1 MRVTS
6 LGALAAALGWLASAA
21 PALAHHSFAA
31 EFDAN
36 KPVTVVG
43 TVTKVEWTNPHA
55 RVYVDVKDP
64 SGKVVNWDFEL
75 AGPNG
80 LMRRGWRRDSLKAGD
95 AVTVTGYA
103 AKNAP
108 NVGNATAIIMSDGK
122 KMFAGSSFESS
133 PQR

>member
-1 MRVTS
+1 MRARS
-6 LGALAAALGWLASAA
+6 LFALAVALSWLAAAVPLE
-21 PALAHHSFAA
+21 AHHSFAA

-64 SGKVVNWDFEL
+64 SGKIVNWDFEL

-80 LMRRGWRRDSLKAGD
+80 LMRRGWRRDSLKAGQP
-95 AVTVTGYA
+95 VTVTGYA

-108 NVGNATAIIMSDGK
+108 YVGNATAIILSDGK

>member
-1 MRVTS
+1 MAVRS
-6 LGALAAALGWLASAA
+6 LFALAVALSWHAAAVPLV
-21 PALAHHSFAA
+21 AHHSFAA

-80 LMRRGWRRDSLKAGD
+80 LMRRGWRRDSLKAGQ

-108 NVGNATAIIMSDGK
+108 YVGNATAIILSDGK

>member
-1 MRVTS
+1 MRAMLCALVT
-6 LGALAAALGWLASAA
+6 ALGCLASAV
-21 PALAHHSFAA
+21 PLVAHHSFAA

-95 AVTVTGYA
+95 AVTVTGYG

-108 NVGNATAIIMSDGK
+108 YVGNATAIIMADGK